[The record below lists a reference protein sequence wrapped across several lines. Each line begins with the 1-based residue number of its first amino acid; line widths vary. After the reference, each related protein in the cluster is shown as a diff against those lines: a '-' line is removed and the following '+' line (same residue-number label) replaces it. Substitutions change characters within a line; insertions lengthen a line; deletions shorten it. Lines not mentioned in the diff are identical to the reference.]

1 MISIPSLSGQFMF
14 NPFFIMTPTILKPI
28 ISEFDIKECELFSD
42 LKQVIEEA
50 YTGIIW
56 IVR

>member
-1 MISIPSLSGQFMF
+1 
-14 NPFFIMTPTILKPI
+14 MTSTILKPI

-50 YTGIIW
+50 YTGIFCIL
-56 IVR
+56 RL

>member
-1 MISIPSLSGQFMF
+1 MF
-14 NPFFIMTPTILKPI
+14 NPFFIMTHTILKPI